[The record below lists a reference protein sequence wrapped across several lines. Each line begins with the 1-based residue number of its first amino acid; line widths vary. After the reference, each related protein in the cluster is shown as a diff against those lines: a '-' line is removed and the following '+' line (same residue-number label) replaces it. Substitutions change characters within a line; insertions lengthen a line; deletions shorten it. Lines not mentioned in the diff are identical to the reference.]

1 MRLFIIHVYDGVL
14 TVLIFF
20 AGEAYDK
27 IARILEINLI
37 PSGGASIE
45 RLAKMGDPT
54 AYDFPIPLK
63 KRQTCDF
70 SFAGLKTSVRL
81 ATEKEKSAYI
91 DGQLP
96 ESVKANIAAS
106 FQTVAVKHL
115 EQRVQRA
122 FEWSKES
129 HPDIKHLVVAGG
141 VASNQFVRSRLEQTC
156 DSHGAMLICPPPSL
170 CTDNGVMVAWA
181 AIERSKAN
189 LPIQS
194 DDVLPDGSPM
204 PDDWLDLKPRWPLT
218 ERRDPRAFEA
228 PRSAK
233 KKNLHKSLEL
243 LTSG

>member
-1 MRLFIIHVYDGVL
+1 MQYNCTLHV
-14 TVLIFF
+14 F

-27 IARILEINLI
+27 IARILDIDLT

-45 RLAKMGDPT
+45 RLAKLGDPT
-54 AYDFPIPLK
+54 AYAFPVPLK

-81 ATEKEKSAYI
+81 ATEKEKSSYPE
-91 DGQLP
+91 GNLP
-96 ESVKANIAAS
+96 ESVKANISAS
-106 FQTVAVKHL
+106 FQNVAVKHL
-115 EQRVQRA
+115 EQRVQRSFQWA
-122 FEWSKES
+122 KES
-129 HPDIKHLVVAGG
+129 HPGIKHLVVAGG
-141 VASNQFVRSRLEQTC
+141 VASNQYVRSRLEDVC
-156 DSHGAMLICPPPSL
+156 ASNGAELICPPPSL

-189 LPIQS
+189 LPIRS
-194 DDVLPDGSPM
+194 DGTLPDGSPI

-233 KKNLHKSLEL
+233 KKNLHKSLAVSYTH
-243 LTSG
+243 LTLPTTPYV